1 MPPANLPIETC
12 VHICFQNIASAISL
26 IKLIGIHLIS
36 MNSLMNKKIGTYGHD
51 LYKNMV
57 GNIYTRQCYISPTI
71 KEI

>member
-1 MPPANLPIETC
+1 
-12 VHICFQNIASAISL
+12 
-26 IKLIGIHLIS
+26 
-36 MNSLMNKKIGTYGHD
+36 MNSLMNKKIGAYGHD

>member
-1 MPPANLPIETC
+1 
-12 VHICFQNIASAISL
+12 
-26 IKLIGIHLIS
+26 

-71 KEI
+71 KEIWSALNFEFADYWILHVHDDHCV